1 MNRVLIWI
9 MLGIVALIVYVMIPA
24 NRIESFGDY
33 PSDVEQLME
42 IVRNTPDVKK
52 PVEKP
57 EPLTPEMEN
66 LLKVLKAAGRDIP
79 TGESNTSTKS
89 QPAGVDATGPNVSPS
104 EQQGQIARNTVSA
117 PASPAQVVVV
127 PVQLKSSDV
136 SPAIVRQQIKD
147 EIQSEI
153 KRSTASNPNIPN
165 FNRCPPPA
173 PAPTCPP
180 PKPVCPP
187 PKPAC
192 PPPKPAC
199 PPKPP
204 KCKCPPMP
212 DMSDYIRKD
221 SIPCW
226 ACKI

>member
-1 MNRVLIWI
+1 MNTLFVWILLGLI
-9 MLGIVALIVYVMIPA
+9 ALIVYVMIPR
-24 NRIESFGDY
+24 NCTESFTDY
-33 PSDVEQLME
+33 PQEVEQLME
-42 IVRNTPDVKK
+42 IVRNTPDIKK

-79 TGESNTSTKS
+79 TDGPGSTKS
-89 QPAGVDATGPNVSPS
+89 QPAAADAKGPDVSPA

-117 PASPAQVVVV
+117 PVSHPAQVVVV

-136 SPAIVRQQIKD
+136 SPATMRQQIKD
-147 EIQSEI
+147 EIRSEI
-153 KRSTASNPNIPN
+153 KQASTSNISNPNIPQ
-165 FNRCPPPA
+165 FNQCPPPL
-173 PAPTCPP
+173 PLPKPVCPP

-187 PKPAC
+187 PKPT
-192 PPPKPAC
+192 C

-226 ACKI
+226 ACKL

>member
-9 MLGIVALIVYVMIPA
+9 LLGILALIVYVMIPA
-24 NRIESFGDY
+24 NRVESFGDY

-42 IVRNTPDVKK
+42 IVRNTPDVQK

-79 TGESNTSTKS
+79 TGESTISTKS
-89 QPAGVDATGPNVSPS
+89 QPADANAKGPNVSPS

-136 SPAIVRQQIKD
+136 SPATVRQQIKD

-153 KRSTASNPNIPN
+153 KRNTASNPNISN
-165 FNRCPPPA
+165 FNRCPPA
-173 PAPTCPP
+173 PAPVCPP
-180 PKPVCPP
+180 PKPVCPS
-187 PKPAC
+187 PAC